1 MIKFI
6 GSLPNKCTVAFSGG
20 VDSVAIAD
28 FLIRGRKDV
37 KLAFFHHGTETSNV
51 AESFVNSFSL
61 TRDVPLTIGHLSRP
75 RPKDI
80 SEEEHWRNERY
91 AFLGSFE
98 EPVVTCHHLDDAIET
113 WIFTSL
119 HGHGKLIPHTRGNV
133 VRPFLLTRKA
143 ELISWCHRRNLT
155 WCEDSSNVDIKHMR
169 NLIRHRIV
177 PEALKVNPGLHT
189 MIRKKYLNISGVE
202 SSCEKSKNLPG

>member
-6 GSLPNKCTVAFSGG
+6 GRLPNKCTIAFSGG

-37 KLAFFHHGTETSNV
+37 KLAFFHHGTEASDL
-51 AESFVNSFSL
+51 AEDFVKSFSL
-61 TRDVPLTIGHLSRP
+61 ARRVPLTIGRLLRA
-75 RPKDI
+75 RPKDL

-91 AFLGSFE
+91 VFLDSFGE
-98 EPVVTCHHLDDAIET
+98 QVVTCHHLDDAVET

-119 HGHGKLIPHTRGNV
+119 HGQGKLIPHSRGNV
-133 VRPFLLTRKA
+133 VRPFLLTPKA

-155 WCEDSSNVDIKHMR
+155 WCEDASNSDVKHVR

-189 MIRKKYLNISGVE
+189 TIRKKYMNNCGVE
-202 SSCEKSKNLPG
+202 SPCEKSKNLPE